1 MNISAPFIER
11 PVMTVLLM
19 IALVAFGAFGY
30 SALPVSELPAVD
42 FPTISVSASLPGAD
56 PQTMASA
63 VATPLESQ
71 FSTIAGVSSMTSQS
85 SSGTTSVT
93 IQFDLDRNI
102 DGAAEDVQAAIQAA
116 ARQLPVNMPSPPT
129 LRKVNPADAPILFL
143 AMQSNSMPLYELD
156 KYAENL
162 LARQLSTL
170 SGVAQ
175 VNVQGSQIFAVRL
188 QVDPAQLAARSIGI
202 DQVVSAV
209 QAANVNVATG
219 TLNGP
224 NQATLVHVNGQLM
237 NAEAWKKQ
245 IVVWRNGAPVRFA
258 DIGTA
263 IDSVENNRT
272 ATWFNGKRG
281 IVLSIQRQ
289 PGSNTIQIIDEINK
303 IIPRFK
309 ASLPSSVVMST
320 IYDRSQSIRASV
332 ADVQITLLIAAVLVV
347 LVIFAFLRTLSATL
361 IASIALPIA
370 VLGSFA
376 GMSLF
381 GYSLD
386 NLSLMALTLSVGFV
400 VDDAIVMLEN
410 IVRHVEEGE
419 EPYEAARRGAAEIGF
434 TILSMTVSLAA
445 VFIPIVFMG
454 GIVGRLLHEFAVTI
468 VLTIL
473 ISGLVSV
480 TLTPM
485 LCSRF
490 LKSGKSAEHGR
501 FYHWSE
507 QAFDRVQGG
516 YERSLKWSIRH
527 KPVILGLFAASLLAT
542 VVLFYTAKED
552 FIPSVDTGQI
562 QVATEAADRV
572 SFDSM
577 TRMQRQ
583 LAAIAARDPNVGA
596 VVSSVGSGGGPRT
609 GTNTGNML
617 LKLKNLGDRALSADE
632 IIQELRPKLQSVPGI
647 NAYMQNP
654 PTIRVGGQA
663 SKSSYQYTLQDT
675 NQDEL
680 DASALKL
687 MNLLAHA
694 RGFADVTTDMDL
706 NSPAVNVDINR
717 DQAAAQGVSVQSIE
731 TALGASF
738 GGQQISTLYAS
749 DAEYWVM
756 LELEPQYQNDP
767 SSINLLYLSS
777 SNNNGTGNGSSVIT
791 SGAGSNTG
799 GSGGTSNASNA
810 PGGTVPTIVPLNA
823 VTSLRMGTMPLSI
836 NHLGQLPSVTIS
848 FNLLPGF
855 ALSDAVTAIDQ
866 ASSQADIPATV
877 QGQFQGTAQAFQS
890 SLSNIGILLTIAIL
904 TVYIILGVLYESFV
918 HPLTI
923 LSGLP
928 SAAVGALITL
938 ALFGIPLSLYA
949 FVGMI
954 MLIGIVKKNAIM
966 MIDFALHRER
976 QENAKPDDAIF
987 EAALVRFRPI
997 MMTTMAALLGTLPV
1011 AIGFGAGS
1019 EARRPLGLAVV
1030 GGLLVSQLLT
1040 LYITP
1045 VIYVYLDR
1053 LGERAS
1059 HWHWLGSKAPAR
1071 AQRPPSG
1078 AAPTPAE

>member
-85 SSGTTSVT
+85 SSGSTTVT

-143 AMQSNSMPLYELD
+143 AMQSNSMPLYQLD

-202 DQVVSAV
+202 DQVASAV

-224 NQATLVHVNGQLM
+224 SQATLVHVNGQLM
-237 NAEAWKKQ
+237 TAEAWKKQ
-245 IVVWRNGAPVRFA
+245 IIAWRGGAPVRFA
-258 DIGTA
+258 DVGTA

-272 ATWFNGKRG
+272 ATWFNGKRA

-309 ASLPSSVVMST
+309 ASLPSSVVLST

-370 VLGSFA
+370 ILGSFA

-490 LKSGKSAEHGR
+490 MKPGKGHGR

-527 KPVILGLFAASLLAT
+527 KPFILGLFAASLLAT
-542 VVLFYTAKED
+542 VVLFYIAKED

-562 QVATEAADRV
+562 QVATEAADRA

-577 TRMQRQ
+577 TKMQRQ
-583 LAAIAARDPNVGA
+583 LAAIAARDPNVEA

-687 MNLLAHA
+687 MSLLAHA

-756 LELEPQYQNDP
+756 LELEPQYQRDP

-777 SNNNGTGNGSSVIT
+777 NGANGGGSGVVT
-791 SGAGSNTG
+791 SGAGGNARGNTG
-799 GSGGTSNASNA
+799 GSGIASDANNAT
-810 PGGTVPTIVPLNA
+810 GVPALVPLNA

-890 SLSNIGILLTIAIL
+890 SLSNVGILLTIAIL

-966 MIDFALHRER
+966 MIDFALHRQR
-976 QENAKPDDAIF
+976 QGHAKPDEAIF

-1059 HWHWLGSKAPAR
+1059 HWRWLGGKAPSR